1 MSKNRNTAVRNG
13 NAEETPPVHTVN
25 PQLNSKTAGFA
36 YSATAVAII
45 IISLIVG
52 LIRTVAK
59 VENYS
64 DAYWYLSFIASP
76 VAIAAAVGV
85 TLAVRKIPFKQIFPV
100 KCHPKYYLIALLIV
114 FGLFCSLNQINGLI
128 LKLLGQETS
137 EHSKM
142 LTEYILSLSGW
153 RAVAAI
159 IVIAVLPAFF
169 EELLFRG
176 VMLNGCERGAGGLKT
191 IFIIGFC
198 FSLMHGS
205 LEQTVY
211 QFIAGCLFAFVAIRA
226 HSILPCILMHFIN
239 NALTVV
245 ISLLGGWTA
254 EGELVVSLGGN
265 IAMIA
270 VGAVA
275 LAGGIVWLALDKRKM
290 ENGENGGVKNFFIFA
305 ACGIGVFAL
314 LWILSLFGVA

>member
-1 MSKNRNTAVRNG
+1 MSKNTKRAKPSG
-13 NAEETPPVHTVN
+13 NSQQTPPTQTVN
-25 PQLNSKTAGFA
+25 IQLNSKTAGFA
-36 YSATAVAII
+36 YSASAVAII
-45 IISLIVG
+45 VMSLIVG

-59 VENYS
+59 IQNYT

-76 VAIAAAVGV
+76 IAIAAAVGV
-85 TLAVRKIPFKQIFPV
+85 TLAVRKVPFKQIFPV
-100 KCHPKYYLIALLIV
+100 KCHPKYYLIAILIV

-128 LKLLGQETS
+128 LKFLGQETS

-176 VMLNGCERGAGGLKT
+176 VMLNGSERDVGSLKT

-211 QFIAGCLFAFVAIRA
+211 QFIAGCLFAFVAVRA

-239 NALTVV
+239 NALTIV
-245 ISLLGGWTA
+245 IALVGGWTA
-254 EGELVVSLGGN
+254 EGELAVSTGGN
-265 IAMIA
+265 IAMIV
-270 VGAVA
+270 VGALA
-275 LAGGIVWLALDKRKM
+275 LAGGIVWLVLDKKKF
-290 ENGENGGVKNFFIFA
+290 EKGEAGGVKNFFIFA
-305 ACGIGVFAL
+305 ACGIAVFAII
-314 LWILSLFGVA
+314 WILSLFGVA

>member
-1 MSKNRNTAVRNG
+1 MAKNKNRSAQDKY
-13 NAEETPPVHTVN
+13 AEETPQMQTVN
-25 PQLNSKTAGFA
+25 VQLNSKTAGLA
-36 YSATAVAII
+36 YSASAVAVII
-45 IISLIVG
+45 VSLIVG
-52 LIRTVAK
+52 LIRTAAK

-76 VAIAAAVGV
+76 IAIAAAVGV
-85 TLAVRKIPFKQIFPV
+85 TLAVRKVHFKQIFPV

-128 LKLLGQETS
+128 LKLFRQEPS

-142 LTEYILSLSGW
+142 LTGYILSLSGW

-159 IVIAVLPAFF
+159 IVVAVLPAFF

-176 VMLNGCERGAGGLKT
+176 VMLNGCEKSVGGLNT

-239 NALTVV
+239 NALTII

-254 EGELVVSLGGN
+254 EGELAVSLGGN
-265 IAMIA
+265 IAMIV
-270 VGAVA
+270 VGALA
-275 LAGGIVWLALDKRKM
+275 LAGGIVWLVLDKKKF
-290 ENGENGGVKNFFIFA
+290 EKGEAGGVKNFFIFA